1 MNRLIILLFPL
12 SLFADTTG
20 NLLPQ
25 QFFNNNQG
33 HGGWNCNDPSHNH
46 GNNTV
51 AAVHGDF
58 IENTITLGDT
68 LNQSEINGGWTSTLG
83 ADIWGWN
90 AYDQQV
96 KMTQTITDVSGTVTT
111 QIRDVAIPGCSGY
124 NCSSYETYTDSYT
137 QGINS
142 QSSYNIRVRFDFTES
157 SQSTSHRAVDLKN
170 PTLVVEY
177 SVLDVSQVA
186 ELKTMS
192 ETVYNVVEDIDFYEY
207 IPEEEFN
214 FEITEQPIMEMSI
227 IEEFY
232 FEPQAIEELNSGV
245 VNVFQEITYDSTTNF
260 EEVSTEIKVEEVFFE
275 TGESFDTTQANGII
289 QEFFSEEIYET
300 PIEIKQEE
308 VYEERE
314 TNIQT
319 SDASGIT
326 EREPIQQ
333 ETSGRESEEVNGVE
347 DTGTGNGSP
356 PRKDE
361 GRIVEQSGENS
372 TVAENSNDENS
383 NETVSPETISDSDS
397 TEDTTVAEEVDEPV
411 GEGEAGGSESG
422 NERTEVADSGEE
434 TLESRDTEVEESGT
448 EGTTRVSNQAITV
461 ESIERKVNET
471 LTRIDQRL
479 VATSLI
485 VARAM
490 ESPLSMDNYGNTND
504 NIFNNQLNID
514 GGEYYDQRQYIDARN
529 IYAENQIAYNDPMA
543 KSQKI
548 LQESIDNRIRAEEN
562 LKRIRGY

>member
-1 MNRLIILLFPL
+1 MIRAILLLFPL
-12 SLFADTTG
+12 TLFAETTG

-46 GNNTV
+46 GNSTV

-58 IENTITLGDT
+58 IENTVTLGDT

-96 KMTQTITDVSGTVTT
+96 KMTQTITDSNGTITT

-137 QGINS
+137 QGLNS
-142 QSSYNIRVRFDFTES
+142 QNDYTIKARFDFTES

-170 PTLVVEY
+170 PILTIEHSLI
-177 SVLDVSQVA
+177 SVSQVA
-186 ELKTMS
+186 QLKTMS
-192 ETVYNVVEDIDFYEY
+192 ETVYNTVEDIDFYEY
-207 IPEEEFN
+207 VPEEEFK
-214 FEITEQPIMEMSI
+214 FEMTEQPIMEMSI
-227 IEEFY
+227 MEEFY
-232 FEPQAIEELNSGV
+232 FEPQAIEELNAGV
-245 VNVFQEITYDSTTNF
+245 VDVFQEIAYDNQTTFEEVPTEIQVEEIYIEAPRESFNDTPTSLVEEF
-260 EEVSTEIKVEEVFFE
+260 FAEERQTDFQTTDNSGIIEPEPVREEVSTRADREVTTEEVSR
-275 TGESFDTTQANGII
+275 TGDGDT
-289 QEFFSEEIYET
+289 
-300 PIEIKQEE
+300 
-308 VYEERE
+308 
-314 TNIQT
+314 
-319 SDASGIT
+319 
-326 EREPIQQ
+326 
-333 ETSGRESEEVNGVE
+333 
-347 DTGTGNGSP
+347 
-356 PRKDE
+356 PRATE
-361 GRIVEQSGENS
+361 GRVTPEPREES
-372 TVAENSNDENS
+372 TVAE
-383 NETVSPETISDSDS
+383 TTPEVVEQTESIAPGSE

-422 NERTEVADSGEE
+422 NERTEVATSGEE
-434 TLESRDTEVEESGT
+434 TLESRDTSVEDSRT
-448 EGTTRVSNQAITV
+448 EGTVRVSNQTITV
-461 ESIERKVNET
+461 ESIEKKVNET

-490 ESPLSMDNYGNTND
+490 ESPLSMDNYGNTNN
-504 NIFNNQLNID
+504 NIFINQLNID
-514 GGEYYDQRQYIDARN
+514 GGDYYDQREYIDARD
-529 IYAENQIAYNDPMA
+529 IYAQSQVTYNDPVA

-548 LQESIDNRIRAEEN
+548 LQESIDNRIRAEEH